1 MKLVSWNVNG
11 LRAVVNKGFA
21 DIFTSFDADYFALQ
35 EIKLQAGQIDLC
47 FPGYGSSW
55 SYAQR
60 KGYSGTAV
68 FWKHSPLSEAV
79 CMGIDRHDAEGRITM
94 VENENFY
101 LVNVYTPNAQ
111 DMLAR
116 LDYRLDWEDSFMDFL
131 KDLDRHKPVVVCGY
145 LNVAHNEIDL
155 ANPAANRKS
164 PGFSDQERQAF
175 GRLLDAG
182 FVDTFRALHPHQ
194 EKAYSWWSY
203 RGGARARNVGW
214 RIDYFLISERL
225 RPRLTS
231 ATIHSGILG
240 SDHCPVE
247 ITLDF

>member
-131 KDLDRHKPVVVCGY
+131 KDLDRHKPVVVCGD

-155 ANPAANRKS
+155 ANPKANRMN
-164 PGFSDQERQAF
+164 PGFSDSERQCF
-175 GRLLDAG
+175 GQLLESG
-182 FVDTFRALHPHQ
+182 FVDTFRELYPDKT
-194 EKAYSWWSY
+194 EAYSWWSY
-203 RGGARARNVGW
+203 RGRAREKNVGW
-214 RIDYFLISERL
+214 RIDYFLVSGALRDKISRAE
-225 RPRLTS
+225 
-231 ATIHSGILG
+231 IHADITG
-240 SDHCPVE
+240 SDHCPVSLE
-247 ITLDF
+247 LSI